1 MIEFIRD
8 SLCEIMRLVRVF
20 LLSSI
25 FFLFFTGFFAANA
38 EAMQIFVKGLQGE
51 TIILDVEPDDSI
63 VNVKQKIQDKEN
75 IPTASQFLT
84 FAGNLLEDNR
94 TLSDYN
100 IQNEATL
107 HLDLHYNFTMG
118 LHVPLQEDLLIS
130 DAHIWLEEDTL
141 VDGNL
146 SIENSHINVN
156 RSLDMTISEI
166 RVNST
171 GSLNIFNCTISTINN
186 DNFSYSMYTIVS
198 DAGSLTIS
206 ETTIE
211 YSMIWLVGG
220 NASIANTSLDGYGIV
235 NYGVFSEDTTLV
247 MNNVL
252 ISNYT
257 LGVRSIGSIS
267 VQNQV
272 TFSNCSTWMTQEWWV
287 TFTATDISTN
297 LPVSGFQIRQWDS
310 DGSMLG
316 TWNWA
321 KEYEID
327 STGQRIDHVANFST
341 FANFGF
347 ARVDDQWSQIV
358 TSNTDFIRPFNLNL
372 SAIEYKSAEIYA
384 SGNLW
389 NPGEVVSKWSEIN
402 VYVTIN
408 NPTDYNFSNLFLDM
422 DISNNKGF
430 ARESVS
436 LSPREE
442 TTGNISWRASLEG
455 PLSLKITTFLD
466 LSSSGNVTLSML
478 KFVEIGDTREDTTDS
493 GNMLTLFALFTILT
507 LCSYVIYTGIEDQD
521 SDLSDVD
528 SDSDEKTDED
538 DYGGELAIPDE
549 SLEEE

>member
-1 MIEFIRD
+1 
-8 SLCEIMRLVRVF
+8 MRIARVL

-25 FFLFFTGFFAANA
+25 FFLVFIGFFSANT
-38 EAMQIFVKGLQGE
+38 EAMQIFVKDSQEG
-51 TIILDVEPDDSI
+51 TIVLDVEPDDSI
-63 VNVKQKIQDKEN
+63 ANVKQKIQDKES
-75 IPTASQFLT
+75 IPTVSQLLL
-84 FAGNLLEDNR
+84 FAGSLLEDNR

-107 HLDLHYNFTMG
+107 HLALQYNFTMG
-118 LHVPLQEDLLIS
+118 LHVNLQEDLLIK
-130 DAHIWLEEDTL
+130 DAQIWLEEDIL

-146 SIENSHINVN
+146 SIENSYINVN

-171 GSLNIFNCTISTINN
+171 GSLNIFNCTISTVSD

-198 DAGSLTIS
+198 DAGSLIIS
-206 ETTIE
+206 ETTID
-211 YSMIWLVGG
+211 YSMVWLVGG
-220 NASIANTSLDGYGIV
+220 NASIENAVLDGHGIV
-235 NYGVFSEDTTLV
+235 NYGVFSEDTILT
-247 MNNVL
+247 MDNVS

-257 LGVRSIGSIS
+257 LGLRSIGSIP

-272 TFSNCSTWMTQEWWV
+272 TFSNCLTWMTQEWWV
-287 TFTATDISTN
+287 TFTATDTSTN

-327 STGQRIDHVANFST
+327 STGQRIDHVANFSA

-347 ARVDDQWSQIV
+347 ARVDDQWSQTV
-358 TSNTDFIRPFNLNL
+358 SSNMNFNRSFNLNL
-372 SAIEYKSAEIYA
+372 SAIEYKSAEVYA

-389 NPGEVVSKWSEIN
+389 KSGQVVSKWSEIN

-430 ARESVS
+430 ARESIS
-436 LSPREE
+436 LSPKGE
-442 TTGNISWRASLEG
+442 TIGNISWRASLEG

-466 LSSSGNVTLSML
+466 LSSSGNLTLSMS
-478 KFVEIGDTREDTTDS
+478 KFVEIGDTSEDTTDS
-493 GNMLTLFALFTILT
+493 GNMLTLFAVFIILT
-507 LCSYVIYTGIEDQD
+507 VCSYVIYSGMEDQD
-521 SDLSDVD
+521 SDSDLSDDV
-528 SDSDEKTDED
+528 SDSDEKTNED
-538 DYGGELAIPDE
+538 DYERKLAIPDE
-549 SLEEE
+549 SS

>member
-1 MIEFIRD
+1 
-8 SLCEIMRLVRVF
+8 MRIARVL

-25 FFLFFTGFFAANA
+25 FLLVFIGFFSANT
-38 EAMQIFVKGLQGE
+38 EAMQIFVKDLQEE
-51 TIILDVEPDDSI
+51 TIVLDVEPDDGI
-63 VNVKQKIQDKEN
+63 ANVKQKIQDKES
-75 IPTASQFLT
+75 IPTVTQHLF

-107 HLDLHYNFTMG
+107 HIALHYNFTMG
-118 LHVPLQEDLLIS
+118 LHVNLQEDLLIN
-130 DAHIWLEEDTL
+130 DAQIWLEEDIL

-171 GSLNIFNCTISTINN
+171 GSLNIFNCTISTIND

-198 DAGSLTIS
+198 DAGSLIIS
-206 ETTIE
+206 ETTID

-220 NASIANTSLDGYGIV
+220 NASIENAVLDGHGIV
-235 NYGVFSEDTTLV
+235 NYGVFSEDTILT
-247 MNNVL
+247 MDNVS

-257 LGVRSIGSIS
+257 LGLRSIGSIP

-272 TFSNCSTWMTQEWWV
+272 TFSNCTSWMTQEWWV
-287 TFTATDISTN
+287 TFAAVDSTTN
-297 LPVSGFQIRQWDS
+297 LPVSGFQVRQWDS
-310 DGSMLG
+310 DGEMLG

-327 STGQRIDHVANFST
+327 STGQRIDHISSFTA

-347 ARVDDQWSQIV
+347 ARVDDKWSQII
-358 TSNTDFIRPFNLNL
+358 TENTDLIRSFNLNL
-372 SAIEYKSAEIYA
+372 SSIEYKSAEVYA
-384 SGNLW
+384 SGNVW
-389 NPGEVVSKWSEIN
+389 EPGQVVSKWSEIN
-402 VYVTIN
+402 VLVTID

-430 ARESVS
+430 ARESIS
-436 LSPREE
+436 LSPKGE
-442 TTGNISWRASLEG
+442 TTGNISWKASLEG

-466 LSSSGNVTLSML
+466 LSSSGNVTLSMS
-478 KFVEIGDTREDTTDS
+478 KFVEVGDTSEDTTDS
-493 GNMLTLFALFTILT
+493 GNMLTLFAVFIILT
-507 LCSYVIYTGIEDQD
+507 VCSYVIYSGMEDEGLD
-521 SDLSDVD
+521 SNPSDNDPDL
-528 SDSDEKTDED
+528 EEEINED
-538 DYGGELAIPDE
+538 DFERELAIPNE
-549 SLEEE
+549 SSEEE

>member
-1 MIEFIRD
+1 
-8 SLCEIMRLVRVF
+8 MRLVRVL

-25 FFLFFTGFFAANA
+25 FFLVFTGFFVANA
-38 EAMQIFVKGLQGE
+38 EAMQIFVKDLQGT
-51 TIILDVEPDDSI
+51 TITLDVEPSDTLE
-63 VNVKQKIQDKEN
+63 NVKSKIQDKEG
-75 IPTASQFLT
+75 ISPEHQRLI
-84 FAGNLLEDNR
+84 FAGKELEDGR

-100 IQNEATL
+100 IQKESTL
-107 HLDLHYNFTMG
+107 HLVLRYNFTMG
-118 LHVPLQEDLLIS
+118 LHVGIEEDWLITHS
-130 DAHIWLEEDTL
+130 QIWLEGDIL

-171 GSLNIFNCTISTINN
+171 GILNIFNCTISTIND

-198 DAGSLTIS
+198 DAGSLIIS
-206 ETTIE
+206 ETTID
-211 YSMIWLVGG
+211 YSMVWLVGG
-220 NASIANTSLDGYGIV
+220 DASIENSSLNGHNIV
-235 NYGVFSEDTTLV
+235 NYGVFSEDTNLN
-247 MNNVL
+247 MNNVS

-257 LGVRSIGSIS
+257 LGLRSIGTIP

-272 TFSNCSTWMTQEWWV
+272 IFSNCLTWMTQEWWV
-287 TFTATDISTN
+287 TFTATDTSTN

-327 STGQRIDHVANFST
+327 STGQRIDHIANFSA

-372 SAIEYKSAEIYA
+372 SAIEYKSAEVYA
-384 SGNLW
+384 SGTIW
-389 NPGEVVSKWSEIN
+389 KSGQVVSKWSEIN

-430 ARESVS
+430 ARESIS
-436 LSPREE
+436 LSPKGE
-442 TTGNISWRASLEG
+442 TIGNISWRASLEG

-478 KFVEIGDTREDTTDS
+478 KFVEIGDTSEDTTDS
-493 GNMLTLFALFTILT
+493 GNMLTLFAVFIILT
-507 LCSYVIYTGIEDQD
+507 VCTYVIYSGMEDQD
-521 SDLSDVD
+521 SELSDYD
-528 SDSDEKTDED
+528 SASDEKINED
-538 DYGGELAIPDE
+538 DYERELAIPDE
-549 SLEEE
+549 SSEEE

>member
-1 MIEFIRD
+1 
-8 SLCEIMRLVRVF
+8 MRIARVL

-25 FFLFFTGFFAANA
+25 FFLFFIGFFSANS
-38 EAMQIFVKGLQGE
+38 EAMQIFVKDPQEE
-51 TIILDVEPDDSI
+51 TIVLDVEPDDSI
-63 VNVKQKIQDKEN
+63 VNVKQKIQDKES
-75 IPTASQFLT
+75 IPIVSQLLF
-84 FAGNLLEDNR
+84 FAGNLLDDNR

-100 IQNEATL
+100 IQDEATL
-107 HLDLHYNFTMG
+107 HLALQYNFTMG
-118 LHVPLQEDLLIS
+118 LHVNLQEDLLIK
-130 DAHIWLEEDTL
+130 DAQIWLEEDIL

-171 GSLNIFNCTISTINN
+171 GSLNIFNCTISTVND

-198 DAGSLTIS
+198 DSGSLIIS
-206 ETTIE
+206 ETTID

-220 NASIANTSLDGYGIV
+220 NASIEDAVLDGHGIV
-235 NYGVFSEDTTLV
+235 NYGVFSEDTILT
-247 MNNVL
+247 MDNVS

-257 LGVRSIGSIS
+257 LGLRSIGSIP

-272 TFSNCSTWMTQEWWV
+272 TFSNCTSWMTQEWWV
-287 TFTATDISTN
+287 TFTSVDSTTN

-327 STGQRIDHVANFST
+327 STGQRIDHVANFSA

-347 ARVDDQWSQIV
+347 ARVDDQWSQTV
-358 TSNTDFIRPFNLNL
+358 SSNTNFNRSFNLNL
-372 SAIEYKSAEIYA
+372 SAIEYKSAEVYA

-389 NPGEVVSKWSEIN
+389 KSGQVVSKWSEIN

-430 ARESVS
+430 ARESIS
-436 LSPREE
+436 LSPKGE
-442 TTGNISWRASLEG
+442 TIGNISWRASLEG

-466 LSSSGNVTLSML
+466 LSSSGNLTLSML
-478 KFVEIGDTREDTTDS
+478 KFVEIGDTSEDTTDS
-493 GNMLTLFALFTILT
+493 GNMLTLFAVFIILT
-507 LCSYVIYTGIEDQD
+507 VCSYVIYSGMEDQD
-521 SDLSDVD
+521 SDSDLSDD
-528 SDSDEKTDED
+528 TSDSDEKINED
-538 DYGGELAIPDE
+538 DYERKLAIPDE
-549 SLEEE
+549 SSEEE